1 MSQLNDP
8 TDEIL
13 ELDKH
18 LVHSFADLHALKAQ
32 DARTVITQAE
42 GAYVFDAR
50 GEQYLDGMAGL
61 WCVNIGHGRRENQC
75 GGGRSAEHA
84 GLFLDVL

>member
-1 MSQLNDP
+1 MNISQLNDR

-13 ELDKH
+13 QLDKH
-18 LVHSFADLHALKAQ
+18 LVHSFADLHALTEP

-50 GEQYLDGMAGL
+50 GERYLDGMAGL
-61 WCVNIGHGRRENQC
+61 WCVNVCLLYTSPSPRD
-75 GGGRSAEHA
+75 S
-84 GLFLDVL
+84 